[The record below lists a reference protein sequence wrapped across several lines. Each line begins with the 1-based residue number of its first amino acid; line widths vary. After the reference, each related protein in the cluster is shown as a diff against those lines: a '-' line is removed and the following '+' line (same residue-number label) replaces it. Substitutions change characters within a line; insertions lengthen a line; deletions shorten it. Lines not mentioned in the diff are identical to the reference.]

1 MDTGSQVSTVPLSF
15 YEKHLSSQAI
25 NPLNSLLEEEG
36 ANGQEVPCLGYVEL
50 TITFPKSFVGT
61 DIEVQTLALVIPN
74 LCAQEQVLIGTNT
87 LDILYSDYSQLKCD
101 NHQPLLHGYRA
112 VLKILEL
119 KGEKVVNNNLGLV
132 RLQGGM
138 QRWFLQ
144 IRLLSSRGQSGSMGS
159 TLRNGPSSS
168 LRCPPCQEGLWC
180 PGLWCPGSYKPK
192 LQVTCCSEK
201 RNVP

>member
-1 MDTGSQVSTVPLSF
+1 M
-15 YEKHLSSQAI
+15 
-25 NPLNSLLEEEG
+25 
-36 ANGQEVPCLGYVEL
+36 
-50 TITFPKSFVGT
+50 
-61 DIEVQTLALVIPN
+61 
-74 LCAQEQVLIGTNT
+74 LIGTNT

-201 RNVP
+201 RNVPWHRHSSKDCVGRGACHPVGKETHCFYLRVYRQTEIASWNLQLKLHIWRFSSVCWMERTNHKSTELNAWGVCS